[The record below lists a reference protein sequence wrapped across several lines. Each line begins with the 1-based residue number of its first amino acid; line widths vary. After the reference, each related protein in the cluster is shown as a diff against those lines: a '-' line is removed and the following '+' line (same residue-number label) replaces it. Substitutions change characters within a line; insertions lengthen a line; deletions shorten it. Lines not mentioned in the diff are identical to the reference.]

1 MERPRLGNF
10 YFKGIKK
17 TEEEELTGKLGLAKQ
32 TIVTENTRRNSDEVI
47 KKYFGDKALAVFV
60 KPPSIDELKIRLK
73 KRSTE
78 SEDKI
83 NMRIAKASVELATA
97 PQFDT
102 IIKNYDLDV
111 AKVDAYNLVKEFVN
125 K

>member
-1 MERPRLGNF
+1 LR
-10 YFKGIKK
+10 IKSK
-17 TEEEELTGKLGLAKQ
+17 FPKET
-32 TIVTENTRRNSDEVI
+32 
-47 KKYFGDKALAVFV
+47 LAVFV

-97 PQFDT
+97 PQFDVV
-102 IIKNYDLDV
+102 IKNYDLPN
-111 AKVDAYNLVKEFVN
+111 ALEEAYQLVKDFV
-125 K
+125 KD